1 MKKIFSTILIL
12 STVLSITSCKYE
24 EDDIW
29 NQSAAERIETISK
42 NYAETLM
49 NSKGGWAMQY
59 YPTNSNSYPSGNG
72 YLLMAKFADK
82 GTVTM
87 GMKNVFSSNAYRE
100 DVSTW
105 DINKDQGPVLSFSS
119 YNTCIH
125 VFADPYDLPF
135 TGTKDD
141 EVNEE
146 GKGAQGDYE
155 FSMIEVPTDGNHIL
169 LMGKKRNSYTYL
181 TPVPEGTDFKT
192 YIEDCQKVTADFFPT
207 TNPLEY
213 QILLP
218 DSTIDTYQFSSGL
231 TTLYPAGTDRVMTGI
246 VNSYLITNYDGKYYL
261 RFRDALKL
269 KDGSK
274 INNFVYNKE
283 EDVFKGVEN
292 ENCKIV
298 GPDMATF
305 IESKFDDG
313 RSWAMMNNT
322 DMSTKYLA
330 IYTALVV
337 DFKNILKA
345 DIKGITLRK
354 NNGKLSLAI
363 NYGAGIRPQSVIF
376 NIDSYTLENGKFS
389 IGNVTTDTDNGKK
402 ILETKAMQ
410 SLVNSLKQPNTISP
424 ATTQYNPNV
433 LRLDN
438 DNDAEL
444 WLTITLK

>member
-1 MKKIFSTILIL
+1 
-12 STVLSITSCKYE
+12 
-24 EDDIW
+24 
-29 NQSAAERIETISK
+29 
-42 NYAETLM
+42 
-49 NSKGGWAMQY
+49 
-59 YPTNSNSYPSGNG
+59 
-72 YLLMAKFADK
+72 
-82 GTVTM
+82 
-87 GMKNVFSSNAYRE
+87 
-100 DVSTW
+100 
-105 DINKDQGPVLSFSS
+105 
-119 YNTCIH
+119 
-125 VFADPYDLPF
+125 
-135 TGTKDD
+135 
-141 EVNEE
+141 
-146 GKGAQGDYE
+146 
-155 FSMIEVPTDGNHIL
+155 
-169 LMGKKRNSYTYL
+169 
-181 TPVPEGTDFKT
+181 
-192 YIEDCQKVTADFFPT
+192 
-207 TNPLEY
+207 
-213 QILLP
+213 
-218 DSTIDTYQFSSGL
+218 
-231 TTLYPAGTDRVMTGI
+231 MTGV

-274 INNFVYNKE
+274 INSFVYNKE

-292 ENCKIV
+292 EKCTLAA
-298 GPDMATF
+298 PDMATF
-305 IESKFDDG
+305 IESKLDDG

-322 DMSTKYLA
+322 DMSVTYMA
-330 IYTALVV
+330 IYTALAVN
-337 DFKNILKA
+337 FKNILKA

-410 SLVNSLKQPNTISP
+410 ALVNSLKQPNTISP

>member
-1 MKKIFSTILIL
+1 MKKIFSTIPIL

-82 GTVTM
+82 GVVTM

-135 TGTKDD
+135 TGDND
-141 EVNEE
+141 NEINEE

-155 FSMIEVPTDGNHIL
+155 FSMIEVPTDGNHVL

-218 DSTIDTYQFSSGL
+218 DSTINTYQFSSGL
-231 TTLYPAGTDRVMTGI
+231 TTLYPAGTDRVMTGV

-283 EDVFKGVEN
+283 EDIFKGAEN

-298 GPDMATF
+298 GPDVTTYF
-305 IESKFDDG
+305 ENSLSNTK
-313 RSWAMMNNT
+313 SWDMMSSTN
-322 DMSTKYLA
+322 MSVKYLA
-330 IYTALVV
+330 IYSAIFVE
-337 DFKNILKA
+337 FKNILKA
-345 DIKGITLRK
+345 DLKSITLRK
-354 NNGKLSLAI
+354 ANDKLSFI
-363 NYGAGIRPQSVIF
+363 FSYGTGARPQFITY

-389 IGNVTTDTDNGKK
+389 IGNVSTESIKGQTM
-402 ILETKAMQ
+402 LETKAMQ
-410 SLVNSLKQPNTISP
+410 DFVKALQKPNTISP
-424 ATTQYNPNV
+424 EATQYNPNS
-433 LRLDN
+433 LRLTN

-444 WLTITLK
+444 WLTITLI